1 MIRMEPTITVGIID
15 RAETITGAFRATVS
29 VNGRDFPAGSFR
41 AVAEGENVVFSGEQG
56 GAPVVARCIRCRIPG
71 DAPFVLRDVT
81 IGVAFHWERRRE
93 QVFRGDL
100 VLECR
105 EGLLTAVNE
114 IPLEAYLE
122 SVVSSEMSPAA
133 PPEFLRAHAV
143 LSRSWLLAMLERKAG
158 ASGGISG
165 RDETDNPAGEA
176 GTAAGKGPS
185 AGGPTDEGS
194 VEIRRWY
201 GREDHEHF
209 DVCADDHC
217 QRYQGVG
224 AVTEMAREAVAAT
237 RGRVL
242 TWRGEV
248 CDARYSKCC
257 GGRTERF
264 ESAWEDVPVPYL
276 VSVADGPASFPVI
289 SNEEE
294 AERWIRSEPEACCRV
309 RDPDI
314 LKSVLPD
321 FDRETPDFFRW
332 RVEYGREE
340 LQAIL
345 EEKSGLD
352 LGDLLNLVPLERGPS
367 GRIVR
372 LRIEGSRRTVVVGKE
387 LEIRRWLSRSHLYS
401 SAFVVEKNGPPSGLP
416 ERFVLRGAGWG
427 HGVGLCQIGAA
438 ALACRGF
445 TAEEILARYF
455 PGTSLTR
462 LYD

>member
-1 MIRMEPTITVGIID
+1 MLVTEPLVHVALLKASLESSLSLEGSYRLDDGPLLTGALTV
-15 RAETITGAFRATVS
+15 RAEAGKIALEDASGYIFSRAGAFCLTPV
-29 VNGRDFPAGSFR
+29 DPANTFFTLT
-41 AVAEGENVVFSGEQG
+41 NV
-56 GAPVVARCIRCRIPG
+56 RIG
-71 DAPFVLRDVT
+71 
-81 IGVAFHWERRRE
+81 IAFHWERT
-93 QVFRGDL
+93 QMLSFRGSI
-100 VLECR
+100 VLSLNEDGSFR
-105 EGLLTAVNE
+105 VINRIGLE
-114 IPLEAYLE
+114 DYLA
-122 SVVSSEMSPAA
+122 SVISSEMSADA
-133 PPEFLRAHAV
+133 PLEFLQAQAITA
-143 LSRSWLLAMLERKAG
+143 RSWLMAMLDKKKVKREAPRPAP
-158 ASGGISG
+158 
-165 RDETDNPAGEA
+165 DEILTWQDVN
-176 GTAAGKGPS
+176 
-185 AGGPTDEGS
+185 
-194 VEIRRWY
+194 
-201 GREDHEHF
+201 DHEGF

-224 AVTEMAREAVAAT
+224 AVTEVAREAVAAT

-242 TWRGEV
+242 TWQGEV

-276 VSVADGPASFPVI
+276 VSVADGPASIPVV
-289 SNEEE
+289 STEEE

-332 RVEYGREE
+332 RVEYNREE

-352 LGDLLNLVPLERGPS
+352 LGDLLDLVPLERGPS

-372 LRIEGSRRTVVVGKE
+372 LRVEGSRGTVVVGKE

-401 SAFVVEKNGPPSGLP
+401 SAFVVEKHGLPSGLP

>member
-15 RAETITGAFRATVS
+15 RTETITGAFRETVS
-29 VNGRDFPAGSFR
+29 VKGRYFPSGPFR
-41 AVAEGENVVFSGEQG
+41 AVADGENVVLSGERG
-56 GAPVVARCIRCRIPG
+56 GKPIVASSIRCRIPG
-71 DAPFVLRDVT
+71 GSPFILQDVT
-81 IGVAFHWERRRE
+81 IGVAFHWERTRE
-93 QVFRGDL
+93 QAFRGDL

-105 EGLLTAVNE
+105 DGLLSAINE

-122 SVVSSEMSPAA
+122 SVVSSEMSPSA
-133 PPEFLRAHAV
+133 PPEFLKAHAV

-158 ASGGISG
+158 RLRESPERKA
-165 RDETDNPAGEA
+165 DV
-176 GTAAGKGPS
+176 AAGGDD
-185 AGGPTDEGS
+185 AGIA
-194 VEIRRWY
+194 EIRRWY

-224 AVTEMAREAVAAT
+224 AVTEKAREAVVAT
-237 RGRVL
+237 RGLVL
-242 TWRGEV
+242 TWQGEI

-264 ESAWEDVPVPYL
+264 ESAWEEVPVPYI
-276 VSVADGPASFPVI
+276 VSVADGPASIPVV
-289 SNEEE
+289 STEEE

-314 LKSVLPD
+314 LKTVLPD

-332 RVEYGREE
+332 KVEYGREE

-352 LGDLLNLVPLERGPS
+352 FGDLLDLVPLERGPS

-372 LRIEGSRRTVVVGKE
+372 LRVEGSRRTVIVGKE
-387 LEIRRWLSRSHLYS
+387 LEIRRWLSRSHLLS
-401 SAFVVEKNGPPSGLP
+401 SAFIVEKHGLPSGLP

-427 HGVGLCQIGAA
+427 HGVGFCQIGAA
-438 ALACRGF
+438 AMAFRGF
-445 TAEEILARYF
+445 HAEEILARYF